1 MTLFDAIILGI
12 IQGITEFLPISSSG
26 HLVLGQALL
35 GVNSPGNVVEVV
47 THLGTLLSVIWVFW
61 KDLSSILISFQNKD
75 TQKYILFLIMGTLPA
90 VIIGLAAR
98 DMITDLFD
106 SIPIVAGS
114 LIFTGIILL
123 LTQKLNRNNKQLNLK
138 KGLLIGLT
146 QAFAMMPGISRSGM
160 TISTGLALG
169 LSGKDAAKFSFLLAI
184 PVIAGAGLLT
194 ALEYSAGKHF
204 DSDASIIIGILQCIY
219 RWYYF
224 LKMVVRIIRKWKVS
238 PIWILLFN
246 GWTHHLLSNIKWHD
260 LKSTQS
266 PSMMQSN
273 LWKREKLIQ
282 YTI

>member
-61 KDLSSILISFQNKD
+61 KDLSSILISFQNQD

-106 SIPIVAGS
+106 SIPMVAGS

-123 LTQKLNRNNKQLNLK
+123 LTQKLNRKNKQLNFK
-138 KGLLIGLT
+138 TGLLI
-146 QAFAMMPGISRSGM
+146 
-160 TISTGLALG
+160 GLALG

-194 ALEYSAGKHF
+194 ALDTQLGSISIPMLQLLLAFFSAFIVGTISLKWLLGLLESGKFHRF
-204 DSDASIIIGILQCIY
+204 GYYCI
-219 RWYYF
+219 
-224 LKMVVRIIRKWKVS
+224 MV
-238 PIWILLFN
+238 
-246 GWTHHLLSNIKWHD
+246 G
-260 LKSTQS
+260 
-266 PSMMQSN
+266 
-273 LWKREKLIQ
+273 LIT
-282 YTI
+282 YLVI

>member
-12 IQGITEFLPISSSG
+12 IQGFTEFLPISSSG

-35 GVNSPGNVVEVV
+35 GVDSPGNVVEVV

-61 KDLSSILISFQNKD
+61 KDLSSILISFQNQD

-106 SIPIVAGS
+106 SIPMVAGS

-123 LTQKLNRNNKQLNLK
+123 LTQKLNRKNKQLNLK
-138 KGLLIGLT
+138 TGLIIGLT

-194 ALEYSAGKHF
+194 VLDTQPGSISIPMLQLLLAFFSAFIVGTISLKWLLGLLESGKFHRF
-204 DSDASIIIGILQCIY
+204 G
-219 RWYYF
+219 YYC
-224 LKMVVRIIRKWKVS
+224 LMV
-238 PIWILLFN
+238 
-246 GWTHHLLSNIKWHD
+246 G
-260 LKSTQS
+260 
-266 PSMMQSN
+266 
-273 LWKREKLIQ
+273 LIT
-282 YTI
+282 YLAI